1 MTSDQTPDPG
11 EDSPET
17 VYKPGNP
24 GGNWT
29 PEEIDA
35 TRHGPW
41 NFLGTMH
48 FKYLLACNLQPL
60 AGLCLPK
67 SFECDLLQYRYS
79 HISN

>member
-11 EDSPET
+11 KDSPEA

-35 TRHGPW
+35 TSIKIFVPEYDETSTNYVNAATPLRYTIDP
-41 NFLGTMH
+41 NAV
-48 FKYLLACNLQPL
+48 LLVSPHWRT
-60 AGLCLPK
+60 GWK
-67 SFECDLLQYRYS
+67 V
-79 HISN
+79 

>member
-60 AGLCLPK
+60 AALCLGL
-67 SFECDLLQYRYS
+67 SIYDVR
-79 HISN
+79 

>member
-1 MTSDQTPDPG
+1 MRRMLIFIPLLILLVNTCNSLELMTSDQTPDPG

-35 TRHGPW
+35 TRHGP
-41 NFLGTMH
+41 
-48 FKYLLACNLQPL
+48 
-60 AGLCLPK
+60 
-67 SFECDLLQYRYS
+67 
-79 HISN
+79 

>member
-11 EDSPET
+11 KDSPET

-41 NFLGTMH
+41 SYVNTMLW
-48 FKYLLACNLQPL
+48 KYLQTIHRSKGHYLFDNFFS
-60 AGLCLPK
+60 G
-67 SFECDLLQYRYS
+67 
-79 HISN
+79 N